1 MSNVPL
7 KARLVSF
14 KWAKIARIVLL
25 KHLEH
30 LPFTFN
36 LKDID

>member
-7 KARLVSF
+7 KVRLVSLR
-14 KWAKIARIVLL
+14 WAKIAKIALL